1 MALFEK
7 GHSGNPAGR
16 PVGIRDRRVALRA
29 ALEGRANDLLDKAVE
44 RALEGDS
51 AVLLALLSKL
61 IPNLKS
67 ESGSVET
74 LIQGS
79 MPSEQA
85 KNLVSATMSGELSP
99 SVALDLM
106 GVLAGS
112 LRIQETEEIFQR
124 LERLEAMTLGNL

>member
-67 ESGSVET
+67 ESRSVET

-85 KNLVSATMSGELSP
+85 KNLVSAAMSGEISP

-112 LRIQETEEIFQR
+112 LRIQETEEIFRR

>member
-67 ESGSVET
+67 ESRSVET
-74 LIQGS
+74 VIQGS

-85 KNLVSATMSGELSP
+85 KNLVSAAMSGEISP

-112 LRIQETEEIFQR
+112 LRIQETEEIFRR